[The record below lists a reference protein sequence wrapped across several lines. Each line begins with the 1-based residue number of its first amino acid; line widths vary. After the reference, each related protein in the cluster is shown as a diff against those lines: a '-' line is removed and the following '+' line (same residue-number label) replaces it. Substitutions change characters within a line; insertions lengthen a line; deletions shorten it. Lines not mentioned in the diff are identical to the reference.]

1 MAQSFFSALTTS
13 LFAFALVHF
22 FSVFTAALSSFEAR
36 TEAVTVA
43 VVNKV
48 AAAMSRYFFM
58 AKIVTLSY
66 DILIRLP
73 FSKDSYPAFY
83 FLVDLYI
90 HLRIQRQ

>member
-1 MAQSFFSALTTS
+1 M
-13 LFAFALVHF
+13 HF
-22 FSVFTAALSSFEAR
+22 FSVFTDAFASFDAR

-66 DILIRLP
+66 DIFIRLP
-73 FSKDSYPAFY
+73 FSKDGYPAFY
-83 FLVDLYI
+83 FLVELYI
-90 HLRIQRQ
+90 HLGIQREEEVNA